1 MDLGYSIL
9 KGVIQGLTEFLP
21 VSSTAHLTFANAIFE
36 RFHWQPP
43 LRPGEDEFFDI
54 LLHLGTLLS
63 VVYYFRADLWRL
75 LLVALGKAP
84 GSATD
89 SQSGLSLRQLPV
101 YLAISSV
108 ATVVFVLGVKKIS
121 GFVMAHMGWAT
132 ASVQDLSDYY
142 FAHPYWVAI
151 HLMIVGGLLFFTE
164 KMSASL
170 RTGKRGQ
177 TGQRFTRGNALVIGL
192 VQGCA
197 AIFHGISRSGSTIAA
212 GLASG
217 VDRVTATRYT
227 ILLSIPTFLMAAVYE
242 ALKLKDHMLDLN
254 WPVMLVGAACSAVL
268 GYLCVKYLIR
278 YVATH
283 SLAGFAYYCW
293 ALGLIM
299 LALLMTAPP
308 VPAAS

>member
-21 VSSTAHLTFANAIFE
+21 VSSTAHLTFANALFE

-75 LLVALGKAP
+75 LLVALGRAP
-84 GSATD
+84 GNAED
-89 SQSGLSLRQLPV
+89 SQSGLSLRQLPMF
-101 YLAISSV
+101 LAISSV
-108 ATVVFVLGVKKIS
+108 ATVAFVLGLKKVS
-121 GFVMAHMGWAT
+121 GLVMAKMGWAT

-142 FAHPYWVAI
+142 FTHPYWVAI
-151 HLMIVGGLLFFTE
+151 HLIIVGGLLFFTE
-164 KMSASL
+164 KASASVRL
-170 RTGKRGQ
+170 GKSGPSGR
-177 TGQRFTRGNALVIGL
+177 RFTKGNALLIGL

-217 VDRVTATRYT
+217 IDRVTATRYT
-227 ILLSIPTFLMAAVYE
+227 FLLSIPTFLLAAAYE
-242 ALKLKDHMLDLN
+242 ALKLKGHMLALN
-254 WPVMLVGAACSAVL
+254 WPVMLVGALCSAVL

-283 SLAGFAYYCW
+283 SLVGFAYYCW
-293 ALGLIM
+293 ALGLVM
-299 LALLMTAPP
+299 LVLLATAPSM
-308 VPAAS
+308 VHGS